1 MKSTVNDPD
10 KNVQPL
16 IVGPVIGPVKLY
28 AVTRAPDA
36 KRAPTG
42 TFSLDFERV
51 RGGEKVS
58 GRMRTSEGIEV
69 NLEKGGKGND
79 YQV

>member
-28 AVTRAPDA
+28 AVIRAPDA

-51 RGGEKVS
+51 RG
-58 GRMRTSEGIEV
+58 
-69 NLEKGGKGND
+69 
-79 YQV
+79 